1 MCDKKGETCPP
12 RVGILGGGMS
22 KPMERSYRLEL
33 YDTAN
38 SFPAVG
44 LKTLKSTA
52 HYGRTNNH
60 PKLQTHKTITKPTI

>member
-1 MCDKKGETCPP
+1 M
-12 RVGILGGGMS
+12 GGGMS

-52 HYGRTNNH
+52 HYG
-60 PKLQTHKTITKPTI
+60 QTRNTPETSNP